1 MSINSLT
8 SWITSSNKF
17 QREYTCLLKKSVCS
31 QISNL
36 IRDNSENDENI
47 VDWAYLISCASI
59 LAHSTDGTVLD
70 IAYRICQATV
80 CEAGLQREYKSAA
93 AAIFDLS
100 ANSSA
105 IALSESR
112 HLIDSNFRSRIPWGT
127 VLDAKQKQFSNSVI
141 DGDKVAIL
149 NEFQKE
155 VYDSFEF
162 NHAVTVSAPTSAGK
176 SFVILQIISE
186 FIKEHPLAKIV
197 YIVPTRALIQ
207 QVEMDIRGHLKQS
220 IARVEITSVP
230 VLPDN
235 YGTKSCVF
243 IFTQERLQW
252 VLNEHPEMFVDLVVV
267 DEAHKIGDRA
277 RGILLE
283 QVLQRISHD
292 STTRF
297 IFSSPMSEN
306 PDALY
311 RVLSA
316 EGKRKEIVSEIV
328 TVNQNLIWV
337 SKTGTATT
345 KWSVDFLSQGQKI
358 HLGHLE
364 CERITNKSM
373 RLPILSYRIAA
384 GKSGNLLYVNGAA
397 EAEKVALQLKS
408 LIINDDPTYK
418 PSDRVMELVKLIRK
432 TIHPDYSLI
441 ETLKAGVAFHYGNM
455 PLAVRNEIEDLFK
468 IGDITFLVC
477 TSTLIEGVNLPA
489 KSIFIRGPR
498 KGHDMP
504 MAEMDFWNLAGRAGR
519 QGKEFQGN
527 IFCLDAEDDRVWING
542 TPAERKKYKIKST
555 IDTIVTT
562 HRSDLLE
569 HIRSR
574 QTVTSSSGNEM
585 DYAYTYFLAAYYK
598 YGRVSNSYMSELYGK
613 SLCKEIDEALESALS
628 NVEVPATILSKNQG
642 VNPLAQQKLLEYF
655 KKFERDSI
663 ELIPPYPED
672 DDAQEKYLH
681 IIGRISSNLTGDSY
695 KLNAYRSVLITNWL
709 RGYGLARII
718 ADNIRWHN
726 KNKTG
731 KNTATIIRETMR
743 DIEEYARFR
752 FLKYTTC
759 YIDVLKLYLGT
770 KGDCA
775 AIDKIPQLNL
785 WLEFGASKTTQISLM
800 AMGFTRTAALEF
812 SDLIVD
818 ENYNKEQCLHWFQTN
833 NINAMDL
840 PASIIN
846 EAGRIIK
853 LQ

>member
-1 MSINSLT
+1 
-8 SWITSSNKF
+8 
-17 QREYTCLLKKSVCS
+17 
-31 QISNL
+31 
-36 IRDNSENDENI
+36 
-47 VDWAYLISCASI
+47 
-59 LAHSTDGTVLD
+59 
-70 IAYRICQATV
+70 
-80 CEAGLQREYKSAA
+80 
-93 AAIFDLS
+93 
-100 ANSSA
+100 
-105 IALSESR
+105 
-112 HLIDSNFRSRIPWGT
+112 
-127 VLDAKQKQFSNSVI
+127 
-141 DGDKVAIL
+141 
-149 NEFQKE
+149 
-155 VYDSFEF
+155 
-162 NHAVTVSAPTSAGK
+162 
-176 SFVILQIISE
+176 
-186 FIKEHPLAKIV
+186 
-197 YIVPTRALIQ
+197 
-207 QVEMDIRGHLKQS
+207 
-220 IARVEITSVP
+220 
-230 VLPDN
+230 
-235 YGTKSCVF
+235 
-243 IFTQERLQW
+243 
-252 VLNEHPEMFVDLVVV
+252 
-267 DEAHKIGDRA
+267 
-277 RGILLE
+277 
-283 QVLQRISHD
+283 
-292 STTRF
+292 
-297 IFSSPMSEN
+297 
-306 PDALY
+306 
-311 RVLSA
+311 
-316 EGKRKEIVSEIV
+316 
-328 TVNQNLIWV
+328 
-337 SKTGTATT
+337 
-345 KWSVDFLSQGQKI
+345 
-358 HLGHLE
+358 
-364 CERITNKSM
+364 
-373 RLPILSYRIAA
+373 
-384 GKSGNLLYVNGAA
+384 
-397 EAEKVALQLKS
+397 
-408 LIINDDPTYK
+408 
-418 PSDRVMELVKLIRK
+418 
-432 TIHPDYSLI
+432 
-441 ETLKAGVAFHYGNM
+441 
-455 PLAVRNEIEDLFK
+455 
-468 IGDITFLVC
+468 
-477 TSTLIEGVNLPA
+477 
-489 KSIFIRGPR
+489 
-498 KGHDMP
+498 MP

-818 ENYNKEQCLHWFQTN
+818 EKL
-833 NINAMDL
+833 L
-840 PASIIN
+840 RGASTGK
-846 EAGRIIK
+846 AGGFRI
-853 LQ
+853 Q

>member
-1 MSINSLT
+1 M
-8 SWITSSNKF
+8 
-17 QREYTCLLKKSVCS
+17 
-31 QISNL
+31 
-36 IRDNSENDENI
+36 
-47 VDWAYLISCASI
+47 
-59 LAHSTDGTVLD
+59 
-70 IAYRICQATV
+70 
-80 CEAGLQREYKSAA
+80 
-93 AAIFDLS
+93 
-100 ANSSA
+100 
-105 IALSESR
+105 
-112 HLIDSNFRSRIPWGT
+112 
-127 VLDAKQKQFSNSVI
+127 
-141 DGDKVAIL
+141 
-149 NEFQKE
+149 
-155 VYDSFEF
+155 
-162 NHAVTVSAPTSAGK
+162 
-176 SFVILQIISE
+176 
-186 FIKEHPLAKIV
+186 
-197 YIVPTRALIQ
+197 
-207 QVEMDIRGHLKQS
+207 
-220 IARVEITSVP
+220 
-230 VLPDN
+230 
-235 YGTKSCVF
+235 
-243 IFTQERLQW
+243 
-252 VLNEHPEMFVDLVVV
+252 
-267 DEAHKIGDRA
+267 
-277 RGILLE
+277 
-283 QVLQRISHD
+283 
-292 STTRF
+292 
-297 IFSSPMSEN
+297 
-306 PDALY
+306 
-311 RVLSA
+311 
-316 EGKRKEIVSEIV
+316 
-328 TVNQNLIWV
+328 
-337 SKTGTATT
+337 
-345 KWSVDFLSQGQKI
+345 
-358 HLGHLE
+358 
-364 CERITNKSM
+364 
-373 RLPILSYRIAA
+373 
-384 GKSGNLLYVNGAA
+384 
-397 EAEKVALQLKS
+397 QLKS

-468 IGDITFLVC
+468 IGEITFLVC
-477 TSTLIEGVNLPA
+477 TSTLIEGVNLAA

-718 ADNIRWHN
+718 ADSIRWHN

>member
-1 MSINSLT
+1 MRGKPRISR
-8 SWITSSNKF
+8 NK
-17 QREYTCLLKKSVCS
+17 RLAKA
-31 QISNL
+31 N
-36 IRDNSENDENI
+36 N
-47 VDWAYLISCASI
+47 ASPKG
-59 LAHSTDGTVLD
+59 AF
-70 IAYRICQATV
+70 R
-80 CEAGLQREYKSAA
+80 
-93 AAIFDLS
+93 LS
-100 ANSSA
+100 A
-105 IALSESR
+105 
-112 HLIDSNFRSRIPWGT
+112 
-127 VLDAKQKQFSNSVI
+127 
-141 DGDKVAIL
+141 
-149 NEFQKE
+149 
-155 VYDSFEF
+155 
-162 NHAVTVSAPTSAGK
+162 
-176 SFVILQIISE
+176 
-186 FIKEHPLAKIV
+186 
-197 YIVPTRALIQ
+197 
-207 QVEMDIRGHLKQS
+207 
-220 IARVEITSVP
+220 
-230 VLPDN
+230 
-235 YGTKSCVF
+235 
-243 IFTQERLQW
+243 
-252 VLNEHPEMFVDLVVV
+252 
-267 DEAHKIGDRA
+267 
-277 RGILLE
+277 
-283 QVLQRISHD
+283 
-292 STTRF
+292 
-297 IFSSPMSEN
+297 
-306 PDALY
+306 
-311 RVLSA
+311 
-316 EGKRKEIVSEIV
+316 
-328 TVNQNLIWV
+328 
-337 SKTGTATT
+337 
-345 KWSVDFLSQGQKI
+345 
-358 HLGHLE
+358 
-364 CERITNKSM
+364 
-373 RLPILSYRIAA
+373 
-384 GKSGNLLYVNGAA
+384 
-397 EAEKVALQLKS
+397 
-408 LIINDDPTYK
+408 
-418 PSDRVMELVKLIRK
+418 
-432 TIHPDYSLI
+432 
-441 ETLKAGVAFHYGNM
+441 
-455 PLAVRNEIEDLFK
+455 
-468 IGDITFLVC
+468 
-477 TSTLIEGVNLPA
+477 
-489 KSIFIRGPR
+489 
-498 KGHDMP
+498 
-504 MAEMDFWNLAGRAGR
+504 
-519 QGKEFQGN
+519 
-527 IFCLDAEDDRVWING
+527 
-542 TPAERKKYKIKST
+542 AERKKYKIKST